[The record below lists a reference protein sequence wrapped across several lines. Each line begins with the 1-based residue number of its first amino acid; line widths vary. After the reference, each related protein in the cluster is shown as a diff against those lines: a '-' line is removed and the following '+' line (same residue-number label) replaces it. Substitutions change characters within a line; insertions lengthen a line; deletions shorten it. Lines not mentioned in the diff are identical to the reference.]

1 MNRPKWR
8 RQNRHGKRGEIMR
21 ELINDILSEFT
32 ELSGEYIEAKKEDV
46 LNRLCAVLSEDK
58 KDDRQ

>member
-1 MNRPKWR
+1 
-8 RQNRHGKRGEIMR
+8 MR
-21 ELINDILSEFT
+21 ELINDVLSEFT

-46 LNRLCAVLSEDK
+46 LNRLCEVLSEDK